1 MSVIDG
7 IKSIFAPSQYK
18 CVVTLSHA
26 VGMFEG
32 GSVGEALGMP
42 VKDRTAEQLHRSPVT
57 DMLGFGD
64 YQTPGGTLSVC
75 SASSCGF
82 ASFMHDN
89 EVQGF
94 APQRFLALCN
104 SWYLYKVKDEDAPL
118 RLLLPAAVVAGCLF
132 SALPRINVKDALTSL
147 PDLVCDS
154 CIASASLFFGVSK
167 YLSSGFAPNE
177 AVKKASELSAKVC
190 AEIGLVVNHTGITTS
205 FKNILSSCFDS
216 AEGGFSAMVL
226 GAVNSGVFPDLS
238 GYLVGALAGL
248 SCTSDGIPSAW
259 KSSVS
264 GIDSVCHSGE
274 IVNTLISH
282 ALANKE

>member
-7 IKSIFAPSQYK
+7 IKSFFAPSQNK
-18 CVVTLSHA
+18 CVVTLPHS
-26 VGMFEG
+26 VGLFEG

-42 VKDRTAEQLHRSPVT
+42 VKDRTAEQLHRCPVT

-82 ASFMHDN
+82 AAFMRDN

-104 SWYLYKVKDEDAPL
+104 SWYLYKVKDEETPL
-118 RLLLPAAVVAGCLF
+118 RLMLPAALVAGCLF
-132 SALPRINVKDALTSL
+132 SALPHISVKDALPSI
-147 PDLVCDS
+147 PDLVCDN
-154 CIASASLFFGVSK
+154 CIAPASLFFGVSK
-167 YLSSGFAPNE
+167 YISAGFSPNE
-177 AVKKASELSAKVC
+177 AVKKATELSSKIF
-190 AEIGLVVNHTGITTS
+190 AEIGLQVNQTGITAS
-205 FKNILSSCFDS
+205 FKNILSTSFDA

-226 GAVNSGVFPDLS
+226 SAVNSGVFPDLS

-248 SCTSDGIPSAW
+248 HCTSDGIPSAW

-264 GIDSVCHSGE
+264 GIDSVRCSGE

-282 ALANKE
+282 ALENRQ

>member
-7 IKSIFAPSQYK
+7 IKSIFAPSQSK
-18 CVVTLSHA
+18 CVVTLSHF
-26 VGMFEG
+26 VGLFEG

-75 SASSCGF
+75 SSSSCGF
-82 ASFMHDN
+82 ATFMSDN

-104 SWYLYKVKDEDAPL
+104 SWYLYKVKDEEAPL

-132 SALPRINVKDALTSL
+132 SALPRINVRDALPSM

-154 CIASASLFFGVSK
+154 CISSASLFFGVSK
-167 YLSSGFAPNE
+167 YISAGFSPKE
-177 AVKKASELSAKVC
+177 AVKKASDLSSKIC
-190 AEIGLVVNHTGITTS
+190 SEIGLVVNHTGITTS
-205 FKNILSSCFDS
+205 FKNILNSCFDS

-248 SCTSDGIPSAW
+248 SCASDGIPSAW

-264 GIDSVCHSGE
+264 GIDAVRRSGE

-282 ALANKE
+282 ALANKV

>member
-7 IKSIFAPSQYK
+7 IKSIFTPSQNK

-42 VKDRTAEQLHRSPVT
+42 VKDRTAEQLHHCPVT

-104 SWYLYKVKDEDAPL
+104 SWYLYKVKDEVTPL

-132 SALPRINVKDALTSL
+132 SALPRINIKDALPSI
-147 PDLVCDS
+147 PDLVCDN

-167 YLSSGFAPNE
+167 YLSSGFPPNE
-177 AVKKASELSAKVC
+177 SVRKATELSMKIC
-190 AEIGLVVNHTGITTS
+190 SEIGLVVSSTGITTS
-205 FKNILSSCFDS
+205 FKNILTSCFSSDN
-216 AEGGFSAMVL
+216 GGFSSMVL

-264 GIDSVCHSGE
+264 GIDSVCRSGE

-282 ALANKE
+282 ALANKQ